1 MMNHARY
8 IPSWVDS
15 GATFIWINDVLQGK
29 SAHKRVFWLT
39 SELTFTKE
47 NRRFFTLLTSTE
59 LWVLQ
64 KIDFLHKYS
73 SFLSADHPYQ

>member
-29 SAHKRVFWLT
+29 SERPRSDVFWQ
-39 SELTFTKE
+39 
-47 NRRFFTLLTSTE
+47 ND
-59 LWVLQ
+59 V
-64 KIDFLHKYS
+64 FLEK
-73 SFLSADHPYQ
+73 SAHTGEIFG